1 MTDREY
7 EKMMVEAAIGT
18 EQLRLLDKDITKTA
32 ANLDLLMEKR
42 RELINRFN
50 LNKCEHEFDYNP
62 KDMCGQCIKCGVQR
76 HA

>member
-7 EKMMVEAAIGT
+7 EKMMVEAAIGM

-32 ANLDLLMEKR
+32 ADLDRLMERR

-50 LNKCEHEFDYNP
+50 LNKCEHEFD
-62 KDMCGQCIKCGVQR
+62 DIRETAWLGDEIVG
-76 HA
+76 